1 MEPVR
6 LWAAVEF
13 TARSGSTEALLT
25 AAARAGLHLYGV
37 TALPGGFCGHCAA
50 RQYPRLAA
58 LARRYR
64 VRLRV
69 RKKQGLYFRV
79 RPLLRRA
86 GLWAGLAVFLP
97 LLLWTQQFVWFADV
111 STLTAGQAARASA
124 ILREAGLQ
132 PGSAVTEAKLAAG
145 EYALLHSGEFSW
157 ASLNF
162 AKGRLEV
169 LAAAAKPR
177 PDIAA
182 GTLHGLRARCAGT
195 VVSANLVSGT
205 LLVAPGQAV
214 EAGQGLIG
222 TARAERDGTL
232 IFAPAAGTVLAQ
244 ITWDNTQDVPLE
256 EPLLRDTGRTC
267 TAWVLHLAGKT
278 LSLPAPAPPGTAR
291 SSSRH
296 LQAELFGLP
305 LPCAVEETTF
315 YEQQSETFSRTEAQA
330 LALAR
335 LASLQALQEAFPD
348 AELVARKEDA
358 ACTGAVLHYAVE
370 YTVLAD
376 ICTENSPGG

>member
-25 AAARAGLHLYGV
+25 AAARAGLHLYGM

-50 RQYPRLAA
+50 WQYPRLAA

-169 LAAAAKPR
+169 EAAAAKPK

-182 GTLHGLRARCAGT
+182 GTLHGIRARCSGT
-195 VVSANLVSGT
+195 VVRTNLVSGT
-205 LLVAPGQAV
+205 MLVVPGQQV

-222 TARAERDGTL
+222 TARSERDGTL

-244 ITWDNTQDVPLE
+244 FEWNDTRTVLLE
-256 EPLLRDTGRTC
+256 ENVFQYTGGCTRSIELLVFGQAFALPAASAPENAVFTARHYQPELPLLG
-267 TAWVLHLAGKT
+267 LA
-278 LSLPAPAPPGTAR
+278 
-291 SSSRH
+291 
-296 LQAELFGLP
+296 
-305 LPCAVEETTF
+305 LPCSIRETCRYGQQPETLCRTG
-315 YEQQSETFSRTEAQA
+315 EQAA
-330 LALAR
+330 ALAR
-335 LASLQALQEAFPD
+335 LQSLQALYAAWPD
-348 AELVARKEDA
+348 AERIARKED
-358 ACTGAVLHYAVE
+358 CTVNDGRLN
-370 YTVLAD
+370 YTVTYTVVAD
-376 ICTENSPGG
+376 ICG

>member
-97 LLLWTQQFVWFADV
+97 LLLWTQQFVWFADT

-124 ILREAGLQ
+124 ILREVSLQ

-169 LAAAAKPR
+169 EAAAAKPK

-182 GTLHGLRARCAGT
+182 GTLHGIRARCSGT
-195 VVSANLVSGT
+195 VVRTNLVSGT
-205 LLVAPGQAV
+205 MLVVPGQQV

-244 ITWDNTQDVPLE
+244 FEWNDTRTVPLE
-256 EPLLRDTGRTC
+256 ENVFQYTGRC
-267 TAWVLHLAGKT
+267 TRSIELLAFGQAFA
-278 LSLPAPAPPGTAR
+278 LPAAPAPENAVLIT
-291 SSSRH
+291 RH
-296 LQAELFGLP
+296 YQPELP
-305 LPCAVEETTF
+305 LLGLALPCSIRETCR
-315 YEQQSETFSRTEAQA
+315 YEQQPETLCRTEEQA
-330 LALAR
+330 AALAR
-335 LASLQALQEAFPD
+335 LQSLQTLYAALPD
-348 AELVARKEDA
+348 AERIARKED
-358 ACTGAVLHYAVE
+358 CTVNGTVLD
-370 YTVLAD
+370 YTVTYTVAAD
-376 ICTENSPGG
+376 ICG

>member
-25 AAARAGLHLYGV
+25 AAARTGLHLYGM
-37 TALPGGFCGHCAA
+37 TALPGGFCGHCATW
-50 RQYPRLAA
+50 QYPRLAA

-97 LLLWTQQFVWFADV
+97 LLLWTQQFIWFADT

-124 ILREAGLQ
+124 VLREVGLQ

-145 EYALLHSGEFSW
+145 TYALLHSGEFSW

-169 LAAAAKPR
+169 EAAAAKPK

-182 GTLHGLRARCAGT
+182 GTLHGIRARCSGT
-195 VVSANLVSGT
+195 VVRTNLVSGT
-205 LLVAPGQAV
+205 MLVVPGQQV

-222 TARAERDGTL
+222 TARSERDGTL

-244 ITWDNTQDVPLE
+244 FEWSDTRTVPLE
-256 EPLLRDTGRTC
+256 ETVFQYTGAC
-267 TAWVLHLAGKT
+267 TRSIE
-278 LSLPAPAPPGTAR
+278 LSVFGHAFALPAAPAPENAVLTT
-291 SSSRH
+291 RH
-296 LQAELFGLP
+296 YQPELP
-305 LPCAVEETTF
+305 LLGLALPCSIRETCR
-315 YEQQSETFSRTEAQA
+315 YEQQPETLRRTEEQA
-330 LALAR
+330 AALAR
-335 LASLQALQEAFPD
+335 LQSLQALYAAWPD
-348 AELVARKEDA
+348 AERIARKED
-358 ACTGAVLHYAVE
+358 CTVNGGKLN
-370 YTVLAD
+370 YTVTYTIVAD
-376 ICTENSPGG
+376 ICG

>member
-37 TALPGGFCGHCAA
+37 TALPGGVCGHCAA

-124 ILREAGLQ
+124 VLREVSLQ

-169 LAAAAKPR
+169 EAAAAKPK

-182 GTLHGLRARCAGT
+182 GTLHGIRARCSGT
-195 VVSANLVSGT
+195 VVRTNLVSGT
-205 LLVAPGQAV
+205 ML
-214 EAGQGLIG
+214 
-222 TARAERDGTL
+222 
-232 IFAPAAGTVLAQ
+232 VLAQ
-244 ITWDNTQDVPLE
+244 FEWNGTRTVPLE
-256 EPLLRDTGRTC
+256 ENVFQYTGGCTRSIELLVFGQAFALPAASAPENAVLTARHYQPELPLLG
-267 TAWVLHLAGKT
+267 LA
-278 LSLPAPAPPGTAR
+278 
-291 SSSRH
+291 
-296 LQAELFGLP
+296 
-305 LPCAVEETTF
+305 LPCSIRETCR
-315 YEQQSETFSRTEAQA
+315 YEQQPETLCRTEEQA
-330 LALAR
+330 AALAR
-335 LASLQALQEAFPD
+335 LQSLQALYAAWPD
-348 AELVARKEDA
+348 AERIARKED
-358 ACTGAVLHYAVE
+358 CTVNDGRLN
-370 YTVLAD
+370 YTVTYTIVAD
-376 ICTENSPGG
+376 ICG

>member
-25 AAARAGLHLYGV
+25 AAARAGLHLYGM

-50 RQYPRLAA
+50 WQYPRLAA

-169 LAAAAKPR
+169 EAAAAKPK
-177 PDIAA
+177 PNIAA
-182 GTLHGLRARCAGT
+182 GTLHGIRARCSGT
-195 VVSANLVSGT
+195 VVRTNLVSGT
-205 LLVAPGQAV
+205 MLVVPGQQV

-222 TARAERDGTL
+222 TARSERDGTL

-244 ITWDNTQDVPLE
+244 FEWNDTRTVLLE
-256 EPLLRDTGRTC
+256 ENVFQYTGGCTRSIELLVFGQAFALPAASAPENAVFTARHYQPELPLLG
-267 TAWVLHLAGKT
+267 LA
-278 LSLPAPAPPGTAR
+278 
-291 SSSRH
+291 
-296 LQAELFGLP
+296 
-305 LPCAVEETTF
+305 LPCSIRETCRYGQQPETLCRTG
-315 YEQQSETFSRTEAQA
+315 EQAA
-330 LALAR
+330 ALAR
-335 LASLQALQEAFPD
+335 LQSLQALYAAWPD
-348 AELVARKEDA
+348 AERIARKED
-358 ACTGAVLHYAVE
+358 CTVNDGRLN
-370 YTVLAD
+370 YTVTYTVVAD
-376 ICTENSPGG
+376 ICG